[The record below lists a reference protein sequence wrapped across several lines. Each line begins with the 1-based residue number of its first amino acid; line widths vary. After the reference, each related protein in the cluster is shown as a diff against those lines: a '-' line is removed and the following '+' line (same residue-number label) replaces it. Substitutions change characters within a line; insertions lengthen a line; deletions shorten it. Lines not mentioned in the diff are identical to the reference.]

1 MITIIIK
8 NYKHNRVYAQPSFV
22 ISWAYPHLSFG
33 ITKTYFFILRI
44 IYIRT
49 HTHTHIKLSRNISI
63 HHVLFIVRE
72 ENQDE
77 AKIFEA
83 F

>member
-1 MITIIIK
+1 MIK
-8 NYKHNRVYAQPSFV
+8 K
-22 ISWAYPHLSFG
+22 
-33 ITKTYFFILRI
+33 KRI
-44 IYIRT
+44 
-49 HTHTHIKLSRNISI
+49 IKLSRNISI

-77 AKIFEA
+77 VKIFEA

>member
-8 NYKHNRVYAQPSFV
+8 KYKHNRVYAQPSFV

-33 ITKTYFFILRI
+33 LTKTYFFILRI
-44 IYIRT
+44 QIYIYIYIY
-49 HTHTHIKLSRNISI
+49 IKLSRNISI

>member
-1 MITIIIK
+1 MIK
-8 NYKHNRVYAQPSFV
+8 K
-22 ISWAYPHLSFG
+22 
-33 ITKTYFFILRI
+33 KKRI
-44 IYIRT
+44 
-49 HTHTHIKLSRNISI
+49 IKLSRNISI

-77 AKIFEA
+77 VKIFEA